1 MSKRFNLADP
11 NSAVTA
17 LSAYGDEQWGSPAK
31 ILATSGVVAL
41 LMLFIF
47 YYQSVPF
54 FQLPDEA
61 NSSHGI
67 LSTSSEIIKFGDG
80 FFNCLAAALAI
91 FSAAGALS
99 LCFNKNQTAMVIGVL
114 GVLILSIVYY
124 LTIASARDLKE
135 NSFLAWTLIAIVGVL
150 GVLGYSVWVLMKW
163 VESETKT
170 TAVAKSL
177 SDEENNGKV
186 TSELK
191 ALKSRLSAAY
201 VLMIVGVLSLIYL
214 AYYHWKLYD
223 AIKLENTP

>member
-1 MSKRFNLADP
+1 MSARKFNLVDP
-11 NSAVTA
+11 NGAVSA
-17 LSAYGDEQWGSPAK
+17 LSAYGDEQWGSPTK
-31 ILATSGVVAL
+31 IIATSGVVSL

-54 FQLPDEA
+54 FEVPDQT

-67 LSTSSEIIKFGDG
+67 LSGSSEIIKFGDG

-99 LCFNKNQTAMVIGVL
+99 LCFSKNQTAMIIGVL
-114 GVLILSIVYY
+114 AVLLLSIVYY

-150 GVLGYSVWVLMKW
+150 AVLGYSVWVLMKM
-163 VESETKT
+163 VENETKAASKT
-170 TAVAKSL
+170 STEDDSAKPA
-177 SDEENNGKV
+177 
-186 TSELK
+186 SELK
-191 ALKSRLSAAY
+191 ALKTRLSTSY
-201 VLMIVGVLSLIYL
+201 VLMVVGVLSLIYL

-223 AIKLENTP
+223 AIKLENSP

>member
-1 MSKRFNLADP
+1 MSARKFNFNDP
-11 NSAVTA
+11 NGAVAA
-17 LSAYGDEQWGSPAK
+17 LSAYGDEQWGSPLK
-31 ILATSGVVAL
+31 IIATSGVVAL

-54 FQLPDEA
+54 FEVPDQT

-99 LCFNKNQTAMVIGVL
+99 LCFDKNQTAMIVGVL
-114 GVLILSIVYY
+114 GVLLLSIVYY

-150 GVLGYSVWVLMKW
+150 GVLGYAVWVLMKW
-163 VESETKT
+163 VEKNTKSSK
-170 TAVAKSL
+170 TASDDENEKSPV
-177 SDEENNGKV
+177 S
-186 TSELK
+186 SELK
-191 ALKSRLSAAY
+191 ALKARLSTSY
-201 VLMIVGVLSLIYL
+201 VLLVVGVLSLIYL